1 MRASRVRQGVAIVVP
16 PPRPGLM
23 PVRHVTV
30 RGGATTDREGVYAA
44 AAELVYHQ
52 WSRSPLNRAADRED
66 IGDDD

>member
-1 MRASRVRQGVAIVVP
+1 
-16 PPRPGLM
+16 M